1 MDKSHDDVLKTTG
14 NNSVQPALN
23 AAPNPTPTSA
33 SNISSNSAHPQSA
46 SHQSQNPASANPN
59 VAFKSDYIGQWAAKQ
74 EDPFAEQN
82 RKAAEKKAAQEAAR
96 KKAMPY
102 VKIGSIVA
110 GCVAV
115 IAIIVTVVLVII
127 NQPKP
132 EVPTIAGGTIEDI
145 TDYKDKLDE
154 IYEQDKDMS
163 AVEDA
168 IEDAMNTDNGREY
181 ANQLKLSQMMFYI
194 GQNIYDEAI
203 NIGETV
209 EVDQLELAQQANYY
223 ALMAIA
229 CASIGDNASAEKYN
243 SAAYEV
249 NLKIYEAEHNS

>member
-1 MDKSHDDVLKTTG
+1 MDKSHDDLLKTNG
-14 NNSVQPALN
+14 NSPAQ
-23 AAPNPTPTSA
+23 T
-33 SNISSNSAHPQSA
+33 
-46 SHQSQNPASANPN
+46 PASAQPQNPQSQSAPSPNPQPQPTSNQNNSN

-74 EDPFAEQN
+74 ENPFAEQN
-82 RKAAEKKAAQEAAR
+82 RKAAEQKAAREAAR

-102 VKIGSIVA
+102 IKIGSIVA

-115 IAIIVTVVLVII
+115 LAVIITVIVVII

-145 TDYKDKLDE
+145 TNYKDKLQE
-154 IYEQDKDMS
+154 IYEQDNDMS

-209 EVDQLELAQQANYY
+209 EVEQLELLQQANFY
-223 ALMAIA
+223 ALMAIS
-229 CASIGDNASAEKYN
+229 CASIGDNANANKYN
-243 SAAYEV
+243 ELAYEV
-249 NLKIYEAEHNS
+249 NLKLYNAEHNL